1 MITTALGA
9 TALLLLAT
17 SAKAAI
23 IGVVPLQSGAMLRLH
38 DEPRI
43 CVNGALL
50 VEYAMPGK
58 PTISGCWVRRGDA
71 IHAAFLDGDAG
82 EIPVQAIKRPESI

>member
-1 MITTALGA
+1 MKTLILALMLGA
-9 TALLLLAT
+9 QAQ
-17 SAKAAI
+17 AAI
-23 IGVVPLQSGAMLRLH
+23 VGVVPLQNGAMLRLH

-50 VEYAMPGK
+50 VEYVMPGK
-58 PTISGCWVRRGDA
+58 PTIAGCWVRRGDA

-82 EIPVQAIKRPESI
+82 EIPIQAIKRPENI